1 MKEEINNLMSELDGK
16 DKIYAH
22 QTDILYRL
30 YNELFPDLKE
40 WNKACDS
47 CRIRVYN
54 AVRDWWLN
62 NKNN

>member
-30 YNELFPDLKE
+30 HNELFPDLKE